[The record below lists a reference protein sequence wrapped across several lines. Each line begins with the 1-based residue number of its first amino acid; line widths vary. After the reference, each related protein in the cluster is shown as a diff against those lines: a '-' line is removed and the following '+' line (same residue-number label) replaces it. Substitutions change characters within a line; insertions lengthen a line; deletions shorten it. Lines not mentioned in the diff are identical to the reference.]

1 MSIVMDNW
9 NQKRF
14 IVTENDY
21 EDSFDHL
28 ILLSDIAYW
37 NSRYEDLVAWCRD
50 NRSEVLGM
58 TIVNIPD
65 DDTLTL
71 FILQWA

>member
-1 MSIVMDNW
+1 MVFSD
-9 NQKRF
+9 KRF
-14 IVTENDY
+14 IVTTNEY
-21 EDSFDHL
+21 ESNFDHL

-58 TIVNIPD
+58 TVNIPD